1 MDLDIRKNIIKNT
14 KDDSIDDLIKSLD
27 ESIPSDDELILP
39 GLGVFFEIL
48 WQDLNN
54 DEKIDIVTKIKGR
67 LI

>member
-1 MDLDIRKNIIKNT
+1 MDLDIRRNIIKNT